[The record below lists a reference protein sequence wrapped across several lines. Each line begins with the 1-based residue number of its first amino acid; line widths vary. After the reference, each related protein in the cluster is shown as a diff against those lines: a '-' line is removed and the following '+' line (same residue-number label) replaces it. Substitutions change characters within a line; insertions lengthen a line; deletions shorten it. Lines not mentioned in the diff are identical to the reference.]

1 MGPATLT
8 SQEALMKN
16 RIRRAQRGMTLI
28 EIMVVL
34 VIIGLVASAVAV
46 NVVGRLGEAKTRQA
60 ETDVRNIAS
69 QGVDA
74 YRVMRGRYPTTE
86 EGLGVLIQEKFVK
99 ANKSGK
105 LVDPWGR
112 EYIYLQ
118 PGQAHPDAFDVKSY
132 GADGQPGGEGENADL
147 VNP

>member
-1 MGPATLT
+1 
-8 SQEALMKN
+8 MKSLG
-16 RIRRAQRGMTLI
+16 RRAQRGMTLI

-46 NVVGRLGEAKTRQA
+46 NVVGRLGEAKTKQA

-86 EGLGVLIQEKFVK
+86 EGLDALIQEKFVK
-99 ANKSGK
+99 ANKGGK
-105 LVDPWGR
+105 LLDPWGR
-112 EYIYLQ
+112 EYIYLY
-118 PGQAHPDAFDVKSY
+118 PGQAHPDGFDVKSY
-132 GADGQPGGEGENADL
+132 GADGQPGGEGEDADL